1 MANRLPALVVPGL
14 GDAVL
19 GNPDLGL
26 LIRKQKPNETHDSRQ
41 SRKGQRTNRTQTGLA
56 VFAAR
61 RARPSKRNPAEGR
74 ALRITS
80 DRFSQILLL
89 NRPTRPLSQR
99 VNLQAEGT
107 RSVQAQ
113 QPPAANR
120 QFPVTCSRTWFS
132 QQEAYTQSCKTCQN
146 PTAHLHHMEMVPP
159 GSS

>member
-1 MANRLPALVVPGL
+1 MIPVSREKASGQ
-14 GDAVL
+14 
-19 GNPDLGL
+19 
-26 LIRKQKPNETHDSRQ
+26 IERKLDWP
-41 SRKGQRTNRTQTGLA
+41 

-120 QFPVTCSRTWFS
+120 
-132 QQEAYTQSCKTCQN
+132 
-146 PTAHLHHMEMVPP
+146 
-159 GSS
+159 